1 MNKKIIASALAL
13 AMCLPVTSNANILNA
28 NSVQQEEELKIERS
42 NLNSFSP
49 LSINFKSDEELEKIK
64 EIYVNDTKLTEKT
77 VVRTMYDLENNEFW
91 KKTKTGDTILY
102 IKRSSFNKGDKIK
115 FVTDKKEVIF
125 TLKENSGDNI
135 LDKEKVIDKNSH
147 KENPLPTPSVPSV
160 TPSHEDITFKETSS
174 MGESYYETNPKDKIL
189 DIKEVFVD
197 NKKYEKYS
205 SKWITGQ
212 EKFFVNTDEKQLYL
226 GRNVENGKVIKL
238 VFNDSSSICF
248 KKENEK
254 FTKVEENNT
263 STPSVPSVT
272 PSHDNITFKETLSMG
287 QAYYETNP
295 KDKILDV
302 KEVFVDNKKYEK
314 YSSKW
319 ITGQEKFFVNTD
331 EKQLYLGRNVENGKV
346 IKLVFNDSSSIC
358 FKKENKQFTKVE
370 DNTSTPSVPSV
381 TPSDEDISL
390 KFIKDSILNYNKYEI
405 TPKSKLESIDKV
417 FVDDKEYQRKD
428 NKLATFGAGYF
439 IDKENL
445 YLGTDIAQGQVIKF
459 VFKDGTCIFFEKNNN
474 DVFVKVDNPS
484 SKKYSL
490 RIVGDFEAA
499 IIGQQKYD
507 AVSSATLGSVTA
519 NKNSNVKLQIAT
531 VENPQDK
538 DYKDATEVTHA
549 LKLEAKIYPQD
560 SGMTAEYSKIDNS
573 IKLSGVP
580 TKKGKYKVFV
590 QTTDKKIKSNELI
603 FEVFD
608 SDEVTLE
615 ERLVDKEFKSLQH
628 PKEKKQWDMI
638 PWTIKKFGKNK
649 NEINVPT
656 NLKLWFGSRESG
668 KYSNLGYAI
677 KENEQPTQTL
687 VVTGEL
693 YLINMK
699 ILSSVNIVVKD
710 GGKLNLSDSSVYGK
724 VTVEN
729 GGTLEINYDNYHSKF
744 SSGSS
749 INGQI
754 ILKDGATLQN
764 SIIYSNANAL
774 TDGKDAKHIQTPVV
788 SVQGNATIKGN
799 VFIRGDEA
807 PTGEKYKG
815 QGAMEIVNGKKLTI
829 DKNSKLALFA
839 GGRYQYTS
847 NGGDSLKL
855 DGTIDGDGTLV
866 AVGGNGRWKG
876 KGGFGIS
883 GNGTI
888 AVDNAYI
895 RGENSY
901 LTKNSGSKA
910 IADTI
915 TVDPKTKGNL
925 IDGKNSNNNIE
936 DSKLLEET
944 PSWNGYSAPDSKLL
958 SQIAVTNKTSIIKQK
973 QSNPSTP
980 SGSGSDQSNPS
991 TPSGSGSGSGS
1002 DQSNPSTPSGSGS
1015 GSDQSNPS
1023 TPSGSGSGSDQSNP
1037 STPSG
1042 SGSGS
1047 DQSNPSTPSG
1057 SGSSSDEGNQ
1067 DREKIIEFIK
1077 GENQTFIKEE
1087 DKKLIFE
1094 LNDDVKNF
1102 KDVYVDKKIVDKSMY
1117 KVTSGSTI
1125 IEFTKEFTDSLEK
1138 GKHEFKFNFKD
1149 AVARTTIHVLDKN
1162 KKKADDKKKADNKKK
1177 ADDKKLPKTNVANS
1191 SMLLMFSSLIGFIFS
1206 KKEK

>member
-49 LSINFKSDEELEKIK
+49 LSINFKSDEELYKIK

-77 VVRTMYDLENNEFW
+77 VVRTQYDLEDNEFW
-91 KKTKTGDTILY
+91 KKTKTGDPILY

-147 KENPLPTPSVPSV
+147 EENPLPTPSVPSV
-160 TPSHEDITFKETSS
+160 TPTSDNITFKETTF
-174 MGESYYETNPKDKIL
+174 MGQAYYETNPKDKIL

-205 SKWITGQ
+205 NKYVFGQ
-212 EKFFVNTDEKQLYL
+212 EKFFVDTNKKQLHL
-226 GRNVENGKVIKL
+226 GKDVENGKVIKLVFNDSSSICFKKENEKFTKIEDNTSTPSVPSVTPSHDNITFKETTSMGESYYETNPKDKILDVKEVFVDNKKYEKYSNKYVFGQEKFFVDTNKKQLHLGKDVENGKVIKL

-272 PSHDNITFKETLSMG
+272 PSH
-287 QAYYETNP
+287 
-295 KDKILDV
+295 
-302 KEVFVDNKKYEK
+302 
-314 YSSKW
+314 
-319 ITGQEKFFVNTD
+319 
-331 EKQLYLGRNVENGKV
+331 
-346 IKLVFNDSSSIC
+346 
-358 FKKENKQFTKVE
+358 
-370 DNTSTPSVPSV
+370 
-381 TPSDEDISL
+381 EDISL
-390 KFIKDSILNYNKYEI
+390 KFVKDILNDKKYEI

-428 NKLATFGAGYF
+428 NKPAIFGNGYF

-490 RIVGDFEAA
+490 RIVGEFEAA

-774 TDGKDAKHIQTPVV
+774 TDGKSAKHIQTPVV

-829 DKNSKLALFA
+829 EKNSRLALFA
-839 GGRYQYTS
+839 GGRYQFTS

-895 RGENSY
+895 RGGNSY

-936 DSKLLEET
+936 DSKLVEET
-944 PSWNGYSAPDSKLL
+944 PSWDGYSAPDSKLL

-991 TPSGSGSGSGS
+991 TPSGSGSGS

-1023 TPSGSGSGSDQSNP
+1023 TPSASG
-1037 STPSG
+1037 
-1042 SGSGS
+1042 
-1047 DQSNPSTPSG
+1047 
-1057 SGSSSDEGNQ
+1057 SDEGNQ
-1067 DREKIIEFIK
+1067 DREKIINFIK
-1077 GENQTFIKEE
+1077 GENQTFIKE
-1087 DKKLIFE
+1087 DNKKLIFE
-1094 LNDDVKNF
+1094 LNDEVKNF
-1102 KDVYVDKKIVDKSMY
+1102 KDVYVDNKIVDKSMY

-1162 KKKADDKKKADNKKK
+1162 KKKIDDKKKADNKKK

>member
-28 NSVQQEEELKIERS
+28 NSVQQEEELKIGHS

-49 LSINFKSDEELEKIK
+49 LSINFKSDEELYKIK

-77 VVRTMYDLENNEFW
+77 VVRNQYDLENNEFW
-91 KKTKTGDTILY
+91 KKTKTGDPVLY
-102 IKRSSFNKGDKIK
+102 IRKSVFNKGDKIK

-125 TLKENSGDNI
+125 TLKENSGYDI
-135 LDKEKVIDKNSH
+135 LDKGEVIDKNSH
-147 KENPLPTPSVPSV
+147 EENPLPTPSVPSV
-160 TPSHEDITFKETSS
+160 TPTSDNITFKETTS
-174 MGESYYETNPKDKIL
+174 MGQAYYETNPKDKIL
-189 DIKEVFVD
+189 DVKEVFVD

-205 SKWITGQ
+205 NKNVFGL
-212 EKFFVNTDEKQLYL
+212 EKFFVDTNKKQLYL

-331 EKQLYLGRNVENGKV
+331 EKQLYLGKDVENGKV

-484 SKKYSL
+484 SKKYNL
-490 RIVGDFEAA
+490 RIVGEFEAA

-590 QTTDKKIKSNELI
+590 QTTDEKIKSNELI

-895 RGENSY
+895 RGGNSY

-991 TPSGSGSGSGS
+991 TPSGSGS
-1002 DQSNPSTPSGSGS
+1002 
-1015 GSDQSNPS
+1015 
-1023 TPSGSGSGSDQSNP
+1023 
-1037 STPSG
+1037 
-1042 SGSGS
+1042 

-1067 DREKIIEFIK
+1067 DREKIINFIK
-1077 GENQTFIKEE
+1077 GENQTFIKE
-1087 DKKLIFE
+1087 DNKKLIFE
-1094 LNDDVKNF
+1094 LNDEVKNF

-1162 KKKADDKKKADNKKK
+1162 KKKIDDKKKADNKKK

>member
-13 AMCLPVTSNANILNA
+13 AMCLPVTSKANILNA
-28 NSVQQEEELKIERS
+28 NTMLQEEFKIENS
-42 NLNSFSP
+42 NLSFSSSP
-49 LSINFKSDEELEKIK
+49 LSINFKSDEDLYKIK

-77 VVRTMYDLENNEFW
+77 VSNIYNLKDNEFL
-91 KKTKTGDTILY
+91 KKTKTGYPVLY
-102 IKRSSFNKGDKIK
+102 IRRSVFNKGDKIK

-125 TLKENSGDNI
+125 TLKENSGYDI
-135 LDKEKVIDKNSH
+135 LDKGEVIDKNSH

-160 TPSHEDITFKETSS
+160 TPSHDNITFKETTS

-189 DIKEVFVD
+189 DVKEVFVD

-205 SKWITGQ
+205 NKYVFGQ
-212 EKFFVNTDEKQLYL
+212 EKFFVNTGEKQLYL
-226 GRNVENGKVIKL
+226 GKDVENGKVIKL

-272 PSHDNITFKETLSMG
+272 PSH
-287 QAYYETNP
+287 
-295 KDKILDV
+295 
-302 KEVFVDNKKYEK
+302 
-314 YSSKW
+314 
-319 ITGQEKFFVNTD
+319 
-331 EKQLYLGRNVENGKV
+331 
-346 IKLVFNDSSSIC
+346 
-358 FKKENKQFTKVE
+358 
-370 DNTSTPSVPSV
+370 
-381 TPSDEDISL
+381 EDISL
-390 KFIKDSILNYNKYEI
+390 KFVKDILNDKKYEI

-428 NKLATFGAGYF
+428 NKPAIFGNGYF

-490 RIVGDFEAA
+490 RIVGEFEAA

-829 DKNSKLALFA
+829 GKNSKLALFA

-895 RGENSY
+895 RGGNSY

-1094 LNDDVKNF
+1094 LNDEVKNF
-1102 KDVYVDKKIVDKSMY
+1102 KDVYVDNKIVDKSMY

>member
-28 NSVQQEEELKIERS
+28 NSVQQEEELKIEHS

-49 LSINFKSDEELEKIK
+49 LSINFKSDADLYKIK

-77 VVRTMYDLENNEFW
+77 IVRNQYDLENNEFW
-91 KKTKTGDTILY
+91 KKTKSGYSLLY

-125 TLKENSGDNI
+125 TLKENSGDDI
-135 LDKEKVIDKNSH
+135 LDKGKVIDKNSH
-147 KENPLPTPSVPSV
+147 EENPLP
-160 TPSHEDITFKETSS
+160 
-174 MGESYYETNPKDKIL
+174 
-189 DIKEVFVD
+189 
-197 NKKYEKYS
+197 
-205 SKWITGQ
+205 
-212 EKFFVNTDEKQLYL
+212 
-226 GRNVENGKVIKL
+226 
-238 VFNDSSSICF
+238 
-248 KKENEK
+248 
-254 FTKVEENNT
+254 
-263 STPSVPSVT
+263 TPSVPSVT
-272 PSHDNITFKETLSMG
+272 PSHDNITFKETTFMG

-314 YSSKW
+314 YSNKNVF
-319 ITGQEKFFVNTD
+319 GQEKFFINTG
-331 EKQLYLGRNVENGKV
+331 EKQLYLGKNVENGKV

-358 FKKENKQFTKVE
+358 FKKENKKFTKIE

-381 TPSDEDISL
+381 PSVTPTSDNITFKETTFMGQAYYETNPKDKILDVKEVFVDNKKYEKYSNKNVFGLEKFFVDTNKKQLHLGKDVENGKVIKLVFNDSSSICFKKENEKFTKIEDNTSTPSVPSVNPSVPSVTPSYEDISL
-390 KFIKDSILNYNKYEI
+390 KFIKDSILNDNKYEI

-428 NKLATFGAGYF
+428 NKRATFGNGYF

-687 VVTGEL
+687 VVTGEP

-829 DKNSKLALFA
+829 DKNSRLALFA

-895 RGENSY
+895 RGGNSY

-936 DSKLLEET
+936 DSKLVEET

-991 TPSGSGSGSGS
+991 TPSGSGS
-1002 DQSNPSTPSGSGS
+1002 DQSNPSTP
-1015 GSDQSNPS
+1015 
-1023 TPSGSGSGSDQSNP
+1023 
-1037 STPSG
+1037 

-1094 LNDDVKNF
+1094 LNDEVKNF
-1102 KDVYVDKKIVDKSMY
+1102 KDVYVDNKIVDKSMY

-1162 KKKADDKKKADNKKK
+1162 KKKIDDKKK

>member
-28 NSVQQEEELKIERS
+28 NSVQQEEELKIEHS

-49 LSINFKSDEELEKIK
+49 LSINFKSDADLYKIK

-77 VVRTMYDLENNEFW
+77 IVRNQYDLENNEFW
-91 KKTKTGDTILY
+91 KKTKSGYSLLY

-125 TLKENSGDNI
+125 TLKENSGDDI
-135 LDKEKVIDKNSH
+135 LDKGKVIDKNSH
-147 KENPLPTPSVPSV
+147 EENPLP
-160 TPSHEDITFKETSS
+160 
-174 MGESYYETNPKDKIL
+174 
-189 DIKEVFVD
+189 
-197 NKKYEKYS
+197 
-205 SKWITGQ
+205 
-212 EKFFVNTDEKQLYL
+212 
-226 GRNVENGKVIKL
+226 
-238 VFNDSSSICF
+238 
-248 KKENEK
+248 
-254 FTKVEENNT
+254 
-263 STPSVPSVT
+263 TPSVPSVT
-272 PSHDNITFKETLSMG
+272 PSHDNITFKETTFMG

-314 YSSKW
+314 YSNKNVF
-319 ITGQEKFFVNTD
+319 GLEKFFVDTN
-331 EKQLYLGRNVENGKV
+331 EKQLHLGKDVENGKV

-358 FKKENKQFTKVE
+358 FKKENKKFTKIE

-381 TPSDEDISL
+381 PSVTPTSDNITFKETTFMGQAYYETNPKDKILDVKEVFVDNKKYEKYSNKNVFGLEKFFVDTNEKQLHLGKDVENGKVIKLVFNDSSSICFKKENEKFTKIEDNTSTPSVPSVNPSVPSVTPSYEDISL
-390 KFIKDSILNYNKYEI
+390 KFIKDSILNDNKYEI

-428 NKLATFGAGYF
+428 NKRATFGNGYF

-687 VVTGEL
+687 VVTGEP

-829 DKNSKLALFA
+829 DKNSRLALFA

-895 RGENSY
+895 RGGNSY

-936 DSKLLEET
+936 DSKLVEET

-991 TPSGSGSGSGS
+991 TPSGSGS
-1002 DQSNPSTPSGSGS
+1002 DQSNPSTP
-1015 GSDQSNPS
+1015 
-1023 TPSGSGSGSDQSNP
+1023 
-1037 STPSG
+1037 

-1162 KKKADDKKKADNKKK
+1162 KKKIDDKKK

>member
-1 MNKKIIASALAL
+1 KI
-13 AMCLPVTSNANILNA
+13 
-28 NSVQQEEELKIERS
+28 
-42 NLNSFSP
+42 
-49 LSINFKSDEELEKIK
+49 
-64 EIYVNDTKLTEKT
+64 
-77 VVRTMYDLENNEFW
+77 
-91 KKTKTGDTILY
+91 
-102 IKRSSFNKGDKIK
+102 
-115 FVTDKKEVIF
+115 
-125 TLKENSGDNI
+125 
-135 LDKEKVIDKNSH
+135 
-147 KENPLPTPSVPSV
+147 
-160 TPSHEDITFKETSS
+160 
-174 MGESYYETNPKDKIL
+174 
-189 DIKEVFVD
+189 
-197 NKKYEKYS
+197 
-205 SKWITGQ
+205 
-212 EKFFVNTDEKQLYL
+212 
-226 GRNVENGKVIKL
+226 
-238 VFNDSSSICF
+238 
-248 KKENEK
+248 
-254 FTKVEENNT
+254 
-263 STPSVPSVT
+263 
-272 PSHDNITFKETLSMG
+272 
-287 QAYYETNP
+287 
-295 KDKILDV
+295 
-302 KEVFVDNKKYEK
+302 
-314 YSSKW
+314 
-319 ITGQEKFFVNTD
+319 
-331 EKQLYLGRNVENGKV
+331 
-346 IKLVFNDSSSIC
+346 
-358 FKKENKQFTKVE
+358 E

-381 TPSDEDISL
+381 NPSVPSVTPSYEDISL
-390 KFIKDSILNYNKYEI
+390 KFIKDSILNDKKYEI

-474 DVFVKVDNPS
+474 DIFVKVDNPS
-484 SKKYSL
+484 SKKYNL
-490 RIVGDFEAA
+490 RIVGEFEAA

-590 QTTDKKIKSNELI
+590 QTTDEKIKSNELI

-895 RGENSY
+895 RGGNSY

-1102 KDVYVDKKIVDKSMY
+1102 KDVYVDNKIVDKSMY